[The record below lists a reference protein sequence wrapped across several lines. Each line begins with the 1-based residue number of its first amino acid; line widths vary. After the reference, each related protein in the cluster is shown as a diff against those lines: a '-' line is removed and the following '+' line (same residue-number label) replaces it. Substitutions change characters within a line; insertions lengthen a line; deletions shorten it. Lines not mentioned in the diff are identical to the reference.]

1 MNYIFLGRNGD
12 FHNPESVI
20 VSEGGKYYKRRE
32 NTDWE
37 FLEDIEIQ
45 KIELGTDNRYYEID
59 DASLDQIIS
68 SWSGSRYGYRNIET
82 EDVENDIRYGEE
94 YD

>member
-45 KIELGTDNRYYEID
+45 KIELGTDNRY
-59 DASLDQIIS
+59 
-68 SWSGSRYGYRNIET
+68 
-82 EDVENDIRYGEE
+82 
-94 YD
+94 